1 MTTTFGETNNA
12 EGESTRSKNKN
23 YGYQIQS
30 EEVRREKNRRQEK
43 DCCQEKV
50 AVRLLLSLLTESGEA
65 DSLPNHRVALAA
77 PGSSSVAM
85 KLCQG
90 QVWKQGQ
97 QYIRIVRLERLE
109 VEYKSMTSLTT
120 KEGALQVTSKKDF
133 CRLLKTA
140 KLLPPPKAVVTP
152 KIPSLPI
159 SSPPRNEAGSAAAAR

>member
-1 MTTTFGETNNA
+1 
-12 EGESTRSKNKN
+12 
-23 YGYQIQS
+23 
-30 EEVRREKNRRQEK
+30 
-43 DCCQEKV
+43 
-50 AVRLLLSLLTESGEA
+50 
-65 DSLPNHRVALAA
+65 
-77 PGSSSVAM
+77 M

-152 KIPSLPI
+152 KTQRFPIASL
-159 SSPPRNEAGSAAAAR
+159 SRNEADSAAAAR